1 MVKLYATGVT
11 LLALLFAYMTW
22 RLDEKRAQAEAERDA
37 ANEAIHDLMAD
48 SDALTIANAAH
59 VAQLE
64 TKVADYEALTGSWTA
79 DMVEGGDQ

>member
-11 LLALLFAYMTW
+11 LLALLLGYLAW

-64 TKVADYEALTGSWTA
+64 AKVADYEILTGSWTA